1 MYRWNWHRITACLC
15 GALTPSTRV
24 IVFQSF
30 SSHLCAYIV
39 VYFRSGCGST
49 DSVSDMMCEMT
60 PFDERQHA
68 RVDDRDYD
76 DGEHRD
82 GDSSSVGWV
91 EALAV
96 DGVAVDSET
105 GQVLLEQCSM

>member
-1 MYRWNWHRITACLC
+1 M
-15 GALTPSTRV
+15 

-30 SSHLCAYIV
+30 SSHFCAYIV

-68 RVDDRDYD
+68 RVADRDYD
-76 DGEHRD
+76 DVEHRD
-82 GDSSSVGWV
+82 GDSSCVGWV